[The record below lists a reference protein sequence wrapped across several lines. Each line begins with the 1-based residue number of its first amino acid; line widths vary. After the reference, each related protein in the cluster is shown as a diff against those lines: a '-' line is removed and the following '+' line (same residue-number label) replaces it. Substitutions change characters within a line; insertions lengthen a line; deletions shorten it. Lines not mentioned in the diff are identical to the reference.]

1 MFPTESEAFRGAS
14 EKPEAPSA
22 EAGLAGMLS
31 GGISE
36 RDRLKFNDN
45 LAMGELYK
53 PWKPFKHPTYGD
65 IEIGGWVK
73 MSSRLSAPFMLK
85 DLVHRNAMSVIF
97 TAKNVPTVSLEVTDV
112 KALGK
117 NLYRVRTRLA
127 NSKAIPSMSAL
138 AQKNNIYPK
147 DMLKVTGDGAKV
159 LEGGLINDPYLDL
172 IAYKKYRPE
181 LQFTSV
187 PGFGKVE
194 HQFLVEGKGTI
205 TVSYDSR
212 HAGKIEKKVELK

>member
-1 MFPTESEAFRGAS
+1 
-14 EKPEAPSA
+14 
-22 EAGLAGMLS
+22 
-31 GGISE
+31 
-36 RDRLKFNDN
+36 
-45 LAMGELYK
+45 
-53 PWKPFKHPTYGD
+53 
-65 IEIGGWVK
+65 
-73 MSSRLSAPFMLK
+73 
-85 DLVHRNAMSVIF
+85 MSVIF

-117 NLYRVRTRLA
+117 NLFRVRTRLA

-159 LEGGLINDPYLDL
+159 LEGGVINDPYLDL